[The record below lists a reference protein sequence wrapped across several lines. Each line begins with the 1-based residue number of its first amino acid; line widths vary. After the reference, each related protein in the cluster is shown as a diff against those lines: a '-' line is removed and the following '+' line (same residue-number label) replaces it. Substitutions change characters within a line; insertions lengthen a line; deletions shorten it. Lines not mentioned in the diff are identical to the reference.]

1 MGVELRTAHAPSGA
15 VNGDKRVKRRRR
27 RTIAPY
33 VFIAPNL
40 IVFTLFIFI
49 PILGSFYVSL
59 NEWSL
64 IGARTFIGLG
74 NYASLLQDSVFWEA
88 FTNTGIYALGTVP
101 TTMGLGLL
109 VALGLNRAMPG
120 RTLLRAIYFVP
131 VSISLVAVGLISLWI
146 LNDNYGVANNLL
158 SALNLPS
165 VQWLSST
172 TWAMPSLIA
181 VTIWI
186 RLGFNMVIYLA
197 ALQGIPQELAQAARV
212 DGASGWKLF
221 RYVTWPLLGPT
232 SFLLVVLNVI
242 FSLHVFDL
250 IFVMTD
256 GGPGFSTTVLVQ
268 NINRVAYQTGDM
280 GHASAVGVVLYIVL
294 MAFTLVYWRVTRQSE
309 NAA

>member
-1 MGVELRTAHAPSGA
+1 MRASGGA
-15 VNGDKRVKRRRR
+15 KRRRN
-27 RTIAPY
+27 IAPY
-33 VFIAPNL
+33 IFIAPNL
-40 IVFTLFIFI
+40 IVFTAFIFI

-59 NEWSL
+59 NEWSV
-64 IGARTFIGLG
+64 IGARTFVGLD
-74 NYASLLQDSVFWEA
+74 NYKSLLTDDIFWEA
-88 FTNTGIYALGTVP
+88 SRNTGIYALGTVP
-101 TTMGLGLL
+101 TTMGFGLL

-146 LNDNYGVANNLL
+146 LSDDYGAVNNLL
-158 SALNLPS
+158 QSLGLPT

-197 ALQGIPQELAQAARV
+197 ALQGIPDELAQAAKV
-212 DGASGWKLF
+212 DGASGWQLF
-221 RYVTWPLLGPT
+221 RYVTWPMLAPT

-268 NINRVAYQTGDM
+268 YIYREAFQSGDM
-280 GHASAVGVVLYIVL
+280 GSASAVGVVLYVVL
-294 MAFTLVYWRVTRQSE
+294 MAFTLFYWRISKQSQK
-309 NAA
+309 AS